1 MDEAPVIE
9 RVDGRFRV
17 RGSVTLASVQ
27 ALLDEGKQAF
37 AGDDLRIDLSG
48 VTEADSS
55 AVALMLDWAREAR
68 ARGARICFENPSE
81 NLRTLISLYD
91 VGEFLP
97 ACA

>member
-1 MDEAPVIE
+1 MGEAPVIE
-9 RVDGRFRV
+9 RLDGRFRV

-55 AVALMLDWAREAR
+55 AVALMLDWAREAT
-68 ARGARICFENPSE
+68 ARGARICFENLSE

>member
-1 MDEAPVIE
+1 MAEAAVIE
-9 RVDGRFRV
+9 RVDGRFYV
-17 RGSVTLASVQ
+17 RGPVTLASVQ
-27 ALLDEGKQAF
+27 TLLDQGKQTF
-37 AGDDLRIDLSG
+37 ASGDLRIDLSG

-55 AVALMLDWAREAR
+55 AVALMLDWAREAT
-68 ARGARICFENPSE
+68 ARGVRICFENLSE